1 MLWRELVKL
10 DAQQLV
16 IPFKH
21 SFSHASA
28 TRQETEA
35 VLVRAITSA
44 GAIGHGEGCPR
55 SYVTGETL
63 QSVMRFFD
71 SFKNDFTRLDDLE
84 RVIAWQ
90 VQHANEIDQNPSAWC
105 AVECALLDALSR
117 ESGCSIEA
125 FLSLTEL
132 DGVFNYTAVLGAEG
146 MQTFAAIM
154 TMYQQVGFTDYK
166 LKISGNLA
174 LDQEKIAFLK
184 SHGNYRIR
192 LDGNNLWQDVDEASA
207 YIKTLNCEFVGVEEP
222 LVARD
227 FDSMRRLSAAIGTK
241 IILDESFLTCH
252 DFAQITAEP
261 QFWIINLRVS
271 KMGGILRS
279 LKVAQKAID
288 SNIGLIIGAQ
298 VGESSILTRAALTVA
313 SEYKKHLISQ
323 EGAFGTHLLEHD
335 VTNNPIS
342 FGLKGK
348 LDVMGLGELPGSGIE
363 YNL

>member
-1 MLWRELVKL
+1 VKL

-35 VLVRAITSA
+35 VLVKAVTSS
-44 GAIGHGEGCPR
+44 GAIGYGEGCPR

-71 SFKNDFTRLDDLE
+71 SFKGNCSQLDDLE
-84 RVIAWQ
+84 HVIAWQ
-90 VQHANEIDQNPSAWC
+90 AQHANEIDQNPSAWC
-105 AVECALLDALSR
+105 AMECALLDALSR

-125 FLSLTEL
+125 FLSLTGL
-132 DGVFNYTAVLGAEG
+132 SGAFNYTAVLGAEG
-146 MQTFAAIM
+146 MKTFAGIM
-154 TMYQQVGFTDYK
+154 AMYQQVGFTDYK
-166 LKISGNLA
+166 LKISGNLE

-184 SHGNYRIR
+184 SHCNYRIR
-192 LDGNNLWQDVDEASA
+192 LDGNNFWQDVDEAST
-207 YIKTLNCEFVGVEEP
+207 YINALNCEFVGVEEP
-222 LVARD
+222 LVAQA
-227 FDSMRRLSAAIGTK
+227 FVSMRRLSAAIDTK
-241 IILDESFLTCH
+241 IILDESFLTLH
-252 DFAQITAEP
+252 DFARIADEP
-261 QFWIINLRVS
+261 QYWIINLRVS

-279 LKVAQKAID
+279 LKVAQKAVD

-313 SEYKKHLISQ
+313 SEYKEHLISQ

-348 LDVMGLGELPGSGIE
+348 LDVVGLGELPGFGIE